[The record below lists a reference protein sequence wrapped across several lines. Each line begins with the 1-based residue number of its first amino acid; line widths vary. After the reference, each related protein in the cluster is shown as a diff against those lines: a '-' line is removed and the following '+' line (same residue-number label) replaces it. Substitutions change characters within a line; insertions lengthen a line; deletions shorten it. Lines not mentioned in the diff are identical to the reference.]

1 MVLVWR
7 PPVTV
12 AADSGGAV
20 SDFSAIRR
28 PHSASVQEDWA
39 AWLPDETAR
48 IFDAMRT
55 ELAVS
60 SVVLGAI
67 LDQALSDGQGD
78 GSAPPP
84 QLALVFSGLFD
95 RLACRLDAVL
105 RALEEHGRH
114 CGTLPSAAP
123 LRPEYFRSERAR
135 QVARANQLLS
145 RLLYRGRAV
154 FSHKLGALHEVLAGL
169 QRQARNVANKI
180 ALGESSSARA
190 RWSRLEVLQ
199 YDLNTCL
206 QETTVVLK
214 SFFCALPGNE
224 LQLFRDRLMV

>member
-1 MVLVWR
+1 
-7 PPVTV
+7 
-12 AADSGGAV
+12 V
-20 SDFSAIRR
+20 SEIPAIRR

-48 IFDAMRT
+48 IFDATRE

-60 SVVLGAI
+60 SVVLGVI
-67 LDQALSDGQGD
+67 LDQALSDCQEG
-78 GSAPPP
+78 GSEPPP
-84 QLALVFSGLFD
+84 QLALVFAGLFD
-95 RLACRLDAVL
+95 RLACRLGVVL

-145 RLLYRGRAV
+145 RLLFRGRTV
-154 FSHKLGALHEVLAGL
+154 FSHKLGALREVLAGL
-169 QRQARNVANKI
+169 QRQARHVADKI
-180 ALGESSSARA
+180 ALGDSSGAPA
-190 RWSRLEVLQ
+190 HWNRLEILQ

-224 LQLFRDRLMV
+224 LQLFRDRLLV